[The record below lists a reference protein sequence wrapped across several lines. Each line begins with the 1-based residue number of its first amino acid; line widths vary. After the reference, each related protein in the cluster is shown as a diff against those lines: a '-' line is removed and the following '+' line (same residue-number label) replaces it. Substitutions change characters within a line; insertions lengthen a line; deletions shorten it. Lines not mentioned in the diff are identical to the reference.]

1 MRSEKILVDLFKKF
15 VSVVYEECN
24 SNPEFAQ
31 KIDQVLAEI
40 PMFSKNSS
48 SKKKQDEVVAEA
60 IPELY
65 NEWHAR
71 NEDDFTIW
79 LLERPVP
86 VLHAT
91 IRSYE
96 LDARKQSTKWKD
108 AKKLTDFI
116 VDKLRTKATRGSSF
130 IKTNDNIQNKNND
143 NI

>member
-24 SNPEFAQ
+24 SNPEFAK
-31 KIDQVLAEI
+31 KIDEVIAEI
-40 PMFSKNSS
+40 PMSKKSS
-48 SKKKQDEVVAEA
+48 SYKKKQDETVAEA

-71 NEDDFTIW
+71 DEVDFTMW
-79 LLERPVP
+79 LLESTVP

-96 LDARKQSTKWKD
+96 LDARKQAAKWKD
-108 AKKLTDFI
+108 AKKLADFI
-116 VDKLRTKATRGSSF
+116 VDKLRTKVTRGSSF
-130 IKTNDNIQNKNND
+130 IRTNDNMQNQNNE
-143 NI
+143 NG